1 MNKIILANNQSV
13 VFTAPGLVNSNP
25 NIPYNNY
32 AASNSQG
39 NNNNQQIMSIPRW
52 FAPQPVPPTGIFGA
66 YVPNLQINY
75 DELFYHLNNSVPFC
89 RVSYI
94 SQYRKPNRTPRFT
107 WAYGQI
113 NMHKLNPNPTPENP
127 FYFIA
132 DEAAYQ
138 RRDVV
143 SFRALN
149 FMSEPMPQW
158 LENLAVTIR
167 KIMIQL
173 FNFDPGYN
181 SAIIGKYEGP
191 EDQIGLH
198 ADIEPFLKH
207 TFCAN
212 ITLGYERDFQF
223 KVDMIDPNT
232 NALYKQTYE
241 IKLAHGSAFF
251 FNALEHALP
260 ARAAANGTRYSISFR
275 NMATNVGIGNSFYY
289 CRGLN
294 GAINDQAKYIYMNE
308 LRELQISN
316 GKEITV

>member
-1 MNKIILANNQSV
+1 MKKVDKIVLDNRQAAVFSMPVMQSNDGNTNN
-13 VFTAPGLVNSNP
+13 NSTP
-25 NIPYNNY
+25 
-32 AASNSQG
+32 
-39 NNNNQQIMSIPRW
+39 NNNNIVTW
-52 FAPQPVPPTGIFGA
+52 APPTTTPPPNILGG
-66 YVPNLQINY
+66 YVPGLQLNY
-75 DELFYHLNNSVPFC
+75 PEIIHHLENTVPFC

-94 SQYRKPNRTPRFT
+94 SQYRKPNRTPRLT

-113 NMHKLNPNPTPENP
+113 DANKPNPNMSPQCPYLYIP
-127 FYFIA
+127 
-132 DEAAYQ
+132 DWEARQ
-138 RRDVV
+138 HRHIV
-143 SFRALN
+143 SYRGLN
-149 FMSEPMPQW
+149 FASDPLPQW
-158 LENLAVTIR
+158 LENLSLVIR
-167 KIMIQL
+167 GVIIKV

-181 SAIIGKYEGP
+181 SVIIGKYEGP
-191 EDQIGLH
+191 EDQISLH
-198 ADIEPFLKH
+198 VDTEPFLKH

-308 LRELQISN
+308 LRELQMSN